1 MGWRAVM
8 AAGADLAWG
17 GACAACGRP
26 GPVLCPDCART
37 LHELLPF
44 EVPGRA
50 GVPVTVARGD
60 YADDVRRVI
69 LACKERQGLT
79 LVPVLAELAVGSA
92 ALLLERRWDGRP
104 LHLVPVPSARATVA
118 ARGFDLT
125 AMMAARVARTL
136 RRHRLDALVWPALR
150 QLRPGRDQ
158 AGLDVA
164 QRAANRRASMS
175 VRARAPRTVLLVDD
189 IITTGAT
196 LREASRALQQAGHT
210 VLGAAVVAATPRT
223 GAHT

>member
-1 MGWRAVM
+1 MM

-79 LVPVLAELAVGSA
+79 LVPVLAELADQNDEEFFGK
-92 ALLLERRWDGRP
+92 LPRQLREDLLE
-104 LHLVPVPSARATVA
+104 
-118 ARGFDLT
+118 
-125 AMMAARVARTL
+125 AMKEVART
-136 RRHRLDALVWPALR
+136 H
-150 QLRPGRDQ
+150 QLK
-158 AGLDVA
+158 
-164 QRAANRRASMS
+164 S
-175 VRARAPRTVLLVDD
+175 APLN
-189 IITTGAT
+189 
-196 LREASRALQQAGHT
+196 
-210 VLGAAVVAATPRT
+210 
-223 GAHT
+223 

>member
-1 MGWRAVM
+1 M
-8 AAGADLAWG
+8 
-17 GACAACGRP
+17 
-26 GPVLCPDCART
+26 
-37 LHELLPF
+37 
-44 EVPGRA
+44 
-50 GVPVTVARGD
+50 PVTVARGD

-150 QLRPGRDQ
+150 LACAPGAIQ

-175 VRARAPRTVLLVDD
+175 VRARA
-189 IITTGAT
+189 
-196 LREASRALQQAGHT
+196 SRARCCWWT
-210 VLGAAVVAATPRT
+210 TSSPR
-223 GAHT
+223 APP